1 MYREYR
7 DVYGLPIARVYS
19 SETETW
25 SGLISTEV
33 SRNKCSYFGPSTLV
47 GNVLYWPSYN
57 WENNILEFDLDT
69 QSLTVIKGP
78 PGMNDFDNLQII
90 QAEDGA
96 IGIAVLSY
104 HTLRLWQ
111 RMVNCRG
118 VAIWLSRKLVPLR
131 ILLNIPPRTERKR
144 ECPRLVGYDE
154 GTDVIFLGIHN
165 SVYMVQPKSMQ
176 TRKLNVTRSPT
187 YCYPLTSF
195 FPPGYLQK

>member
-47 GNVLYWPSYN
+47 GN
-57 WENNILEFDLDT
+57 FDLDT

-78 PGMNDFDNLQII
+78 PGMNDFDNFQTI

-154 GTDVIFLGIHN
+154 GTDVIFLGIHD